1 MILDATKIVPT
12 KIYNLKLSL
21 PKKVKLSNLWLDYF
35 RFTEIYMKMVSDKIE
50 ISLDDFA
57 KSLATGSKKRKAL

>member
-35 RFTEIYMKMVSDKIE
+35 RFTEIEGWTILDASKI
-50 ISLDDFA
+50 ISL
-57 KSLATGSKKRKAL
+57 KHSLLN

>member
-1 MILDATKIVPT
+1 MPLIFQPCMILDATKIVPT

-35 RFTEIYMKMVSDKIE
+35 RFTEIEGWTILDASKIVSLKH
-50 ISLDDFA
+50 SL
-57 KSLATGSKKRKAL
+57 LN